1 MTGRRT
7 SGVRSATGLL
17 LALVMLTAA
26 SCRSEHVQEPW
37 MGGAGE
43 KAKQAWVSAPT
54 PQQLDQLR
62 NRLAT
67 SQTDR

>member
-1 MTGRRT
+1 MTGRHT
-7 SGVRSATGLL
+7 SSVRIAARLL
-17 LALVMLTAA
+17 LAAVALTAA

-43 KAKQAWVSAPT
+43 KAKQAWVSPPT